1 MTSMNPLDI
10 IYNNMQS
17 IFPWNSNN
25 KTTTINIAGNQD
37 IEDLVIA
44 QVASYGAQLGWLSD
58 IVLAL
63 AKKEGINTK
72 EVDQL
77 TKAVEKINKI
87 KQAVNTSAKDRAT
100 KALDTLKHDNPDEF
114 GRMIHAYA
122 AELDNGH
129 VSHAKKSRSK

>member
-1 MTSMNPLDI
+1 MASMNPLDI

-63 AKKEGINTK
+63 AKKEGVKTK
-72 EVDQL
+72 EVEQL
-77 TKAVEKINKI
+77 ITAVEKINKI
-87 KQAVNTSAKDRAT
+87 KQAVNASAKERAIS
-100 KALDTLKHDNPDEF
+100 ALAALKRDNPDEY
-114 GRMIHAYA
+114 GRVIQAHAA
-122 AELDNGH
+122 DLDNGH
-129 VSHAKKSRSK
+129 ASHAKKSRTK